1 MRELRVRIFV
11 RAARCW
17 LKPLEFPRLE
27 EKYKMG
33 DVVENTFGAQAAWP
47 SNLLLLTQ
55 GGGRK

>member
-1 MRELRVRIFV
+1 V